1 MKKIAL
7 LAVLGLAALPVCA
20 QSNSNPLTAA
30 SKAIYMTVNNWVIQ
44 AAEEMPAADYSFR
57 PASTVRT
64 FGQLVAHEADGQYEF
79 CSVVVG
85 SKTRGPQVEKN
96 VRGKQNLIT
105 ALKQAF
111 EYCDKAYDGM
121 TDASAMQT
129 VRFFGQSMPK
139 ISVLD
144 FNTAHTDEHY
154 GNMVTYLRIKGFV
167 PPSSQHRGK

>member
-7 LAVLGLAALPVCA
+7 VAAVALGALPVCA
-20 QSNSNPLTAA
+20 QSNANPLTSA
-30 SKAIYMTVNNWVIQ
+30 SKVAFMVVNNWVIQ
-44 AAEEMPAADYSFR
+44 AAEEMPAKDYSFR
-57 PASTVRT
+57 PVSTVRT

-79 CSVVVG
+79 CSAVVG

-121 TDASAMQT
+121 TDANAMEM
-129 VRFFGQSMPK
+129 VHALGHSMPK

-167 PPSSQHRGK
+167 PPSSQRNSK